1 MTHTPSHNDI
11 VNEYLGALDPAMA
24 PLFHAVRAVVLA
36 AGPSF
41 NESIKWKNCLVYAT
55 TRNHIQTVVGKGK
68 ISLIFLEGVALQD
81 KYGLLEGDGNK
92 ARTLRIT
99 SPDFNQAALRD
110 YVKQTLKH
118 AKQAQP

>member
-55 TRNHIQTVVGKGK
+55 TRNHIC
-68 ISLIFLEGVALQD
+68 
-81 KYGLLEGDGNK
+81 
-92 ARTLRIT
+92 ARCRRTRHLAARIH
-99 SPDFNQAALRD
+99 SKRGAVRR
-110 YVKQTLKH
+110 
-118 AKQAQP
+118 